1 MDGRQSRKDSQRILG
16 KGDGIM
22 EREVR
27 TFKSTE
33 IRVDRKKGEKPK
45 IIGHAAVFNS
55 PTVIKGFFRDFI
67 EEIAPGAFE
76 ESIKEDDIRG
86 LFNHDPNLVLGRNK
100 AGTLDLEEDKTG
112 LRYEIDPPETSAGND
127 TLISIERGD
136 ISGSSFGF
144 NVLEQ
149 TWELSEDDDVLDK
162 RTLVKV
168 KLWDVSPVTFPA
180 FDDTDVAV
188 REHKEAR
195 TAYEARQKGNRDAD
209 LDPATRQDDAEDW
222 RVIPY
227 SRHGDESKQ
236 PEDTP
241 WDGPQEKA
249 DADVDQLKEM
259 SLFED
264 KEHLDIKAG
273 FKGHHHVASGNTVN
287 WNGVRSAMGV
297 LRGARGGFKGIPR
310 TELSKGYNHLVKHY
324 DQFEKDPPD
333 NPFRS
338 ETSNLDKMRMRERLS
353 S

>member
-1 MDGRQSRKDSQRILG
+1 MIQK
-16 KGDGIM
+16 
-22 EREVR
+22 EVR
-27 TFKSTE
+27 TFKATE
-33 IRVDRKKGEKPK
+33 IRVHRKKGEKDK

-55 PTVIKGFFRDFI
+55 PTVIKGWFRDFV

-86 LFNHDPNLVLGRNK
+86 LFNHDPNLVLGRQRPNK
-100 AGTLDLEEDKTG
+100 PGTMEVKEDDTG
-112 LRYEIDPPETSAGND
+112 LHYEIDPPDTSAGRD
-127 TLISIERGD
+127 TVISIDRGD
-136 ISGSSFGF
+136 ITGSSFGF

-149 TWELSEDDDVLDK
+149 KWELSEDDDVLDK
-162 RTLVKV
+162 RTLIKV

-195 TAYEARQKGNRDAD
+195 TAYEARQKEMRSAD
-209 LDPATRQDDAEDW
+209 PEPAPEDRQDDAEDW
-222 RVIPY
+222 QAIPY

-236 PEDTP
+236 PEDTA
-241 WDGPQEKA
+241 WDGPQQKA

-264 KEHLDIKAG
+264 KEHLEIKAG
-273 FKGHHHVASGNTVN
+273 FKGHHHTASGNKVN

-297 LRGARGGFKGIPR
+297 LRGARGGFTGISDD
-310 TELSKGYNHLVKHY
+310 EQSDGYNHLVKHY

-338 ETSNLDKMRMRERLS
+338 KRSNLDKMHMRERLS